1 MNTSANSLAA
11 APAADFS
18 SANPHALASILE
30 ASQTRHIIAARD
42 IFDIAGTKL
51 WARDLPVSQAL
62 QRKLLDRKLREPL
75 ETCLMADDG
84 VTAESLLE
92 VAQAVFRLDSP
103 LACLLKPHADALS
116 AEISKLPI
124 HPVAQL
130 LLSTTQ
136 SARPAAFLHAVQAM
150 CLNGAL
156 ILAQGA
162 RPAELRTALLCGLLH
177 DLGEMYIDPEFGE
190 AGAER
195 TLDILS
201 YQQLV
206 VHPHVGSLL
215 LKQLTDYPADIVRA
229 VAEHHERMDGSGF
242 PHCLQGEQ
250 TSSLGRLLAV
260 TESTLA
266 ALADEQAPLSRAS
279 IALRVVPGEFDLR
292 WVGLIAQV
300 VREQP
305 PAVAH
310 CRGDELTRRLT
321 TLSNVMDD
329 ASDAAAALL
338 HDAMSDDLKGALAL
352 TEHLLNRLRR
362 GLTTTGLWHLD
373 PVASP
378 NAAEVEAV
386 EGELRYRLRRIERAV
401 RLRAGLLTDQ
411 DTQRLD
417 RVCQRLTISA

>member
-1 MNTSANSLAA
+1 MTPPSAA
-11 APAADFS
+11 AVADFS
-18 SANPHALASILE
+18 CANPHALATILD
-30 ASQTRHIIAARD
+30 ASQTQKIIAARD
-42 IFDIAGTKL
+42 IFDIGGIKL
-51 WARDLPVSQAL
+51 WAQDLPVSQAL
-62 QRKLLDRKLREPL
+62 QRKLMDRQLKEPL
-75 ETCLMADDG
+75 ERCLKVEDG
-84 VTAESLLE
+84 VTARSL
-92 VAQAVFRLDSP
+92 ADAIQALLYEPIP
-103 LACLLKPHADALS
+103 LAALLHPHADALLRE
-116 AEISKLPI
+116 AATLPV
-124 HPVAQL
+124 HSVAQL
-130 LLSTTQ
+130 LLSA
-136 SARPAAFLHAVQAM
+136 SRASSPARFQHAIHAM
-150 CLNGAL
+150 ALNGAL
-156 ILAQGA
+156 MLAQGGSGA
-162 RPAELRTALLCGLLH
+162 DLRAAMLCGLLH
-177 DLGEMYIDPEFGE
+177 DLGEMYIGPEFGE
-190 AGAER
+190 ADAER

-215 LKQLTDYPADIVRA
+215 IKQLTDYPADIARA
-229 VAEHHERMDGSGF
+229 IAEHHERMDGSGF
-242 PHCLQGEQ
+242 PHCLQGDQ
-250 TSSLGRLLAV
+250 ASPLGRLLAV

-292 WVGLIAQV
+292 CVGLIAQV

-305 PAVAH
+305 PTVAH
-310 CRGDELTRRLT
+310 CRADELKTRLT
-321 TLSNVMDD
+321 KLATVMDG

-338 HDAMSDDLKGALAL
+338 HEAMSEDLKGALAL

-362 GLTTTGLWHLD
+362 GLTTTGLWHAD

-401 RLRAGLLTDQ
+401 RLRAGLLNDQ